1 MHVWE
6 MIERIHA
13 SLQLKLARQGMAADR
28 EMLEGLCMAIACL
41 VRDPGSLQL
50 HSSPMPAEDYAVV
63 AESFELAEQV
73 YAEEMATL
81 RALIARLETEES
93 LQQWVQA
100 EVHAGRL
107 APEQA
112 AHAIREMVLAQFID
126 PDAMQGDD
134 SR

>member
-13 SLQLKLARQGMAADR
+13 SLQLKLSRQGMAADR

-50 HSSPMPAEDYAVV
+50 HSTSMPAEDYAVV
-63 AESFELAEQV
+63 AESFELAERE
-73 YAEEMATL
+73 YAEEMGTL
-81 RALIARLETEES
+81 RALIARLEAEES
-93 LQQWVQA
+93 LQMWVQA
-100 EVHAGRL
+100 EVHEGRL

-112 AHAIREMVLAQFID
+112 SHAIREMVLAQFVAL
-126 PDAMQGDD
+126 DAIQGDD